1 MRKSDNAIIWP
12 VYFDVAKSK
21 SEGRRVPKNMAVISP
36 KILEIKE
43 AADNLGLQNDINP
56 TAGYPKTPW
65 SKMGMLTVE
74 KNEPKEQIILKLAAQ
89 LAKIK
94 IQQQAEQQ
102 KQLHHHPYKK

>member
-21 SEGRRVPKNMAVISP
+21 SEGRRVSKNMAVISP

-43 AADNLGLQNDINP
+43 AADKLGLQNNINP

-74 KNEPKEQIILKLAAQ
+74 KKEPKEQIMLKIATQ

-94 IQQQAEQQ
+94 LQQAELQ
-102 KQLHHHPYKK
+102 KQQSHNYKK